1 MPEARYDAIA
11 DFYAAAFDEI
21 DDPASTALLDLLG
34 PPAGLRVLDIACGHG
49 RITRELARRGADVVG
64 IDISARLIAKAV
76 AAERDRPLGIRY
88 IHADVTATPAGPDAA
103 APGAATFDPATFDA
117 VTCNFGLS
125 DIDNLDAA
133 AAAVSGALKPAGRFV
148 FAILHPCFPGAADV
162 ASSWPAT
169 GSYYDEGRWTADA
182 ALSPLRRQVGS
193 NHRML
198 STYLN
203 AFRRHGL
210 WLDQVREP
218 APTERWSRQRPRA
231 GRAPVYLVARCLKSA
246 PPPGD

>member
-11 DFYAAAFDEI
+11 DFYAAEFGEI
-21 DDPASTALLDLLG
+21 DDPASAALLDLLG
-34 PPAGLRVLDIACGHG
+34 PPAGLRVLDVACGHG
-49 RITRELARRGADVVG
+49 RITRELARRGAEVVG
-64 IDISARLIAKAV
+64 IDISARLIARAI
-76 AAERDRPLGIRY
+76 AAERDQPLGIRY
-88 IHADVTATPAGPDAA
+88 IHADVTAGPADL
-103 APGAATFDPATFDA
+103 GAVMFDA

-169 GSYYDEGRWTADA
+169 RSYYDEGLWTADA
-182 ALSPLRRQVGS
+182 ELSQLRRQVGS

-203 AFRRHGL
+203 TLRRHDL
-210 WLDQVREP
+210 WLDHVREP
-218 APTERWSRQRPRA
+218 APTAQWSQHRPRA
-231 GRAPVYLVARCLKSA
+231 GRAPVFLAASCLKSA
-246 PPPGD
+246 RTPAD

>member
-11 DFYAAAFDEI
+11 DFYAAAFDEV

-34 PPAGLRVLDIACGHG
+34 PVAGLRVLDIASGHG

-76 AAERDRPLGIRY
+76 AAERDQPLGIRY
-88 IHADVTATPAGPDAA
+88 INADVTA
-103 APGAATFDPATFDA
+103 APTDLGAATFGAATFDA

-182 ALSPLRRQVGS
+182 ALSSLRRQVGS

-203 AFRRHGL
+203 AFRRHDL
-210 WLDQVREP
+210 WLDHVREP
-218 APTERWSRQRPRA
+218 APEEQWSQQRPRA
-231 GRAPVYLVARCLKSA
+231 GRTPVYLAARCLKAA
-246 PPPGD
+246 PAPTD